1 MPADIIINQND
12 TEIIKNVKLKRLEG
26 VPPSIILDAENGNI
40 SLGRLGQDGDLILMN
55 RAGNPAIFLNGSGA
69 NAHLGGEGQDGDLLL
84 KDANGETTIH
94 LNGSG
99 ANLHLG
105 GPENKEGDLFV
116 NDNDGDRSI
125 HLNGQS
131 GTTTTKKLKA
141 DEIDLNGVGDL
152 ATKIADIESGSTSD
166 QSLKQQVR
174 PLHDAAAITQQLQAV
189 KFQWKTDAQAKDHIG
204 LIAQEVEKVLPEAV
218 NQDSQGIHR
227 INYNSIVAAL
237 IETIKAQG
245 KQLTAMQT
253 QLAEH
258 DQRINQL
265 EAKTC
270 N

>member
-55 RAGNPAIFLNGSGA
+55 REGNPAIFLNGSGA

-99 ANLHLG
+99 ANIHLG

-116 NDNDGDRSI
+116 YDNDGDRSI

-141 DEIDLNGVGDL
+141 DEIILNGVGDL
-152 ATKIADIESGSTSD
+152 ATKIADIESGSPSD
-166 QSLKQQVR
+166 QRLKHQVR
-174 PLHDAAAITQQLQAV
+174 PLNDAATKVQHLQAV
-189 KFQWKTDAQAKDHIG
+189 RFKWKAFPRSGDQIG
-204 LIAQEVEKVLPEAV
+204 LMAQDVQKIIPEAV
-218 NQDSQGIHR
+218 SQDSQGIHR
-227 INYNSIVAAL
+227 INYNCIVATL
-237 IETIKAQG
+237 LETIKEQTKQMTVME
-245 KQLTAMQT
+245 KQLSEM
-253 QLAEH
+253 
-258 DQRINQL
+258 DQRLSQL
-265 EAKTC
+265 ETRL
-270 N
+270 